1 VPEPILAEGSP
12 RYPYLDDKKCNSMAN
27 TRFVRI
33 ITMKAK
39 AGKGNEFVKRFK
51 DGVAATAGEIEG
63 MRRLYLLRPA
73 GKKDKFVAISLWDD
87 EESAK
92 KYVKSPRNSKYG
104 EQLAPVQKGKERV
117 KKYEVELHVVGKGV
131 SEE

>member
-1 VPEPILAEGSP
+1 
-12 RYPYLDDKKCNSMAN
+12 MAN

-39 AGKGNEFVKRFK
+39 AGKGNEFVKRFRE
-51 DGVAATAGEIEG
+51 GVATTAGEIEG
-63 MRRLYLLRPA
+63 MRRLYLLRPV

-87 EESAK
+87 EQSAK
-92 KYVKSPRNSKYG
+92 KYAKSPRNKGYG
-104 EQLAPVQKGKERV
+104 EKLASVQKGKERV

-131 SEE
+131 GTEE

>member
-1 VPEPILAEGSP
+1 LTMRPAV
-12 RYPYLDDKKCNSMAN
+12 SMAN

-39 AGKGNEFVKRFK
+39 AGKGNEFVKRFR

-63 MRRLYLLRPA
+63 MRRLYLLRPV

-87 EESAK
+87 EDAAK
-92 KYVKSPRNSKYG
+92 KYAKSPRNKKYG
-104 EQLAPVQKGKERV
+104 EQLALVQKGKERV
-117 KKYEVELHVVGKGV
+117 KQYDVELHVVGKGV
-131 SEE
+131 SEEG

>member
-1 VPEPILAEGSP
+1 
-12 RYPYLDDKKCNSMAN
+12 MAN

-39 AGKGNEFVKRFK
+39 AGKGNEFVKRFR
-51 DGVAATAGEIEG
+51 DGIAATSGEIEG
-63 MRRLYLLRPA
+63 MRRLYLLRLV

-87 EESAK
+87 QDAAE
-92 KYVKSPRNSKYG
+92 KYAKSPRNRKYG
-104 EQLAPVQKGKERV
+104 DQLALVQKGKERV

-131 SEE
+131 GAEG

>member
-1 VPEPILAEGSP
+1 
-12 RYPYLDDKKCNSMAN
+12 MAK

-39 AGKGNEFVKRFK
+39 AGKGNEFLKTFRE
-51 DGVAATAGEIEG
+51 GVATTAGEIEG
-63 MRRLYLLRPA
+63 MRRLYLLRPM

-87 EESAK
+87 EESAE
-92 KYVKSPRNSKYG
+92 KYAKSPRNSKYG
-104 EQLAPVQKGKERV
+104 VQLASVQKGKARV

-131 SEE
+131 GAEE

>member
-1 VPEPILAEGSP
+1 
-12 RYPYLDDKKCNSMAN
+12 MAN

-39 AGKGNEFVKRFK
+39 AGKGNEFVKRFR

-63 MRRLYLLRPA
+63 MRRLYLLRPV

-87 EESAK
+87 EVAAK
-92 KYVKSPRNSKYG
+92 KYAKNPRNSKYG
-104 EQLAPVQKGKERV
+104 EQLASVQKGKERV

-131 SEE
+131 STED

>member
-1 VPEPILAEGSP
+1 
-12 RYPYLDDKKCNSMAN
+12 MAN

-39 AGKGNEFVKRFK
+39 AGKGNEFVKKFR

-63 MRRLYLLRPA
+63 MRRLYLLRPV

-92 KYVKSPRNSKYG
+92 KYAKSPRNKKYG
-104 EQLAPVQKGKERV
+104 DQLASVQKGKERV
-117 KKYEVELHVVGKGV
+117 KKYGVELHVVGKGV
-131 SEE
+131 GTEE